1 MISVIVPT
9 AHRPQLLMRAVNSVL
24 TQSMSD
30 LEVVVVIDGPDL
42 ETRELL
48 SGIADRRLRFTQNP
62 RSLGGAGARNVGIKA
77 ARGEWIAFLDDDDE
91 WLRDKLELQLAIAG
105 PVSHLVIVSCL
116 SYVVT
121 PLQRYIWPRR
131 IYDSASS
138 LDEYLFDRRTWFR
151 GDVMLQCSSLLM
163 SRQLG
168 LELMF
173 TPEHDDWDL
182 LLRAVN
188 AKGVK
193 IVSVDKPLVTHYTE
207 DGRDSLGASF
217 DWRKSL
223 LWADNNR
230 SLISPRA
237 YAGFCL
243 TIVSPQAAKA
253 GDYSAFLVLLY
264 RAFRYG
270 NPRPI
275 HFALYLAIWLIPIRS
290 RQKLRSLWYRLPK
303 ITQRVTAVQRSN
315 DHAIKPSKNP

>member
-9 AHRPQLLMRAVNSVL
+9 AHRPQLLMRAVTSVL
-24 TQSMSD
+24 AQSMSD
-30 LEVVVVIDGPDL
+30 LEVVVVVDAPICL
-42 ETRELL
+42 ETTQLL
-48 SGIADRRLRFTQNP
+48 SDIADRRLRFIQNP
-62 RSLGGAGARNVGIKA
+62 RSLGSAGARNVGIKA

-91 WLRDKLELQLAIAG
+91 WLRDKLELQLATAG
-105 PVSHLVIVSCL
+105 PVNHLVIVSCL

-121 PLQRYIWPRR
+121 PLQRYIWPRH
-131 IYDSASS
+131 IYDGASS

-151 GDVMLQCSSLLM
+151 GDVMMQCSSLLM
-163 SRQLG
+163 SRQLS

-173 TPEHDDWDL
+173 TPEHDDWDI

-188 AKGVK
+188 AKGVR
-193 IVSVDKPLVTHYTE
+193 IVSVGKPLVIHHTE
-207 DGRDSLGASF
+207 DGRDLLGASF

-223 LWADNNR
+223 MWADNNR
-230 SLISPRA
+230 SLINPRA

-270 NPRPI
+270 YPRPI
-275 HFALYLAIWLIPIRS
+275 HFALYLAIWLIPIRW
-290 RQKLRSLWYRLPK
+290 RQKLRSLWYHPP
-303 ITQRVTAVQRSN
+303 RSRN
-315 DHAIKPSKNP
+315 EYAA